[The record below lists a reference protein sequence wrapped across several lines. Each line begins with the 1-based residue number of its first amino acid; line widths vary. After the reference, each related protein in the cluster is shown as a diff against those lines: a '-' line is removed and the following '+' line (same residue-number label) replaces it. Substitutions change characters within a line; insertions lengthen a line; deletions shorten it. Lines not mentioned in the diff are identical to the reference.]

1 MSDIMGLPR
10 LGPYVGVQGE
20 YVKKFKNG
28 RSFRIAIYGA
38 YDAYGLIG
46 SEKNGILILDENKMQ
61 VLCDEICIADSG
73 WFGATA
79 QQRCAYHQLKMMKWK
94 SFQQFIN
101 EHKRSRY
108 TI

>member
-1 MSDIMGLPR
+1 MSDIMALPR
-10 LGPYVGVQGE
+10 LGPYVGVQGK

-28 RSFRIAIYGA
+28 LSFRIAIYGA

-73 WFGATA
+73 YFGAT
-79 QQRCAYHQLKMMKWK
+79 QTQRAMLFDIKMMKWK
-94 SFQQFIN
+94 AFQNMIN
-101 EHKRSRY
+101 NHKRSRY